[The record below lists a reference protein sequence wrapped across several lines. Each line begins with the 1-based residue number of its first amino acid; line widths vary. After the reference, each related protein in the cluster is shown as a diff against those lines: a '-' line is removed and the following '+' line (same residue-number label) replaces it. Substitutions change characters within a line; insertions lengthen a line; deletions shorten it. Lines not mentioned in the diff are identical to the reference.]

1 MSVEI
6 RKVQTKKEL
15 KEFIHF
21 ANDLYKGDEYY
32 APSLISD
39 DYNTFDPKKNGA
51 FDFCQAQMF
60 LAYKDGKVAGRVM
73 AIINN
78 RANETWKVKQVRYGW
93 IDFINDEEVA
103 KALLDAVAAWGK
115 ERGMTDI
122 AGPLGFTDFDPEGM
136 LVEGFERVA
145 TMIGIYN
152 YPYYPQ
158 ILEKLGYTKET
169 DWMEYR
175 ITIPDELP
183 ERYYK
188 YADIVIAKNKLNV
201 RKVTRRMINKENYG
215 RKFFKL
221 INETYY
227 KLYGFS
233 LLSDK
238 QIDDYTKLYLGLL
251 DTRMV
256 SFIEN
261 ENGELVAA
269 GVTMPDLTAAL
280 QKCGGKLFPFGW
292 FHLLKAI
299 FWKPCDTLDML
310 LVGVREDY
318 RGKGLNAV
326 LVTDL
331 YPRLKAMGFKYAETT
346 AELET
351 NDSVQAMWKY
361 FEREQHKRRRV
372 YAKKIE

>member
-60 LAYKDGKVAGRVM
+60 LAYKEGKVAGRVM

-201 RKVTRRMINKENYG
+201 RKVTRRMVNKENYG

-238 QIDDYTKLYLGLL
+238 QIDAYTKLYLGLL

-256 SFIEN
+256 SFVEN
-261 ENGELVAA
+261 EKGELVAA

-351 NDSVQAMWKY
+351 NDSIQAMWKY

-372 YAKKIE
+372 YAKKID

>member
-60 LAYKDGKVAGRVM
+60 LAYKEGKVAGRVM

-78 RANETWKVKQVRYGW
+78 CANETWKVKQVRYGW

-152 YPYYPQ
+152 YPYYPH

-201 RKVTRRMINKENYG
+201 RKVTRRMVNKENYG

-238 QIDDYTKLYLGLL
+238 QIDAYTKLYLGLL

-256 SFIEN
+256 SFVEN
-261 ENGELVAA
+261 EKGELVAA

-351 NDSVQAMWKY
+351 NDSIQAMWKY

>member
-32 APSLISD
+32 APSLISE

-60 LAYKDGKVAGRVM
+60 LAYKEGKVAGRVM

-145 TMIGIYN
+145 TIIGIYN

-201 RKVTRRMINKENYG
+201 RKVTRRMVNKENYG

-238 QIDDYTKLYLGLL
+238 QIDAYTKLYLGLL

-261 ENGELVAA
+261 EKGELVAA

>member
-60 LAYKDGKVAGRVM
+60 LAYKEGKVAGRVM

-201 RKVTRRMINKENYG
+201 RKVTRRMVNKENYG

-238 QIDDYTKLYLGLL
+238 QIDAYTKLYLGLL

-292 FHLLKAI
+292 FHLLMAI

-351 NDSVQAMWKY
+351 NDSIQAMWKY

>member
-60 LAYKDGKVAGRVM
+60 LAYKEGKVAGRVM

-103 KALLDAVAAWGK
+103 KALLDAAAAWGK

-145 TMIGIYN
+145 TIIGIYN

-201 RKVTRRMINKENYG
+201 RKVTRRMVNKENYG

-238 QIDDYTKLYLGLL
+238 QIDAYTKLYLGLL

>member
-60 LAYKDGKVAGRVM
+60 LAYKEGKIAGRVM

-201 RKVTRRMINKENYG
+201 RKVTRRMVNKENYG

-238 QIDDYTKLYLGLL
+238 QIDAYTKLYLGLL

-351 NDSVQAMWKY
+351 NDSIQAMWKY

>member
-6 RKVQTKKEL
+6 RKVQTKGEL

-60 LAYKDGKVAGRVM
+60 LAYKDGKIAGRVM

-238 QIDDYTKLYLGLL
+238 QIDAYTKLYLGLL

-261 ENGELVAA
+261 EKGELVAA

-292 FHLLKAI
+292 FRLLKAI

-331 YPRLKAMGFKYAETT
+331 YPRLKVMGFKYAETT

-351 NDSVQAMWKY
+351 NDSIQAMWKY

>member
-60 LAYKDGKVAGRVM
+60 LAYKEGKVAGRVM

-201 RKVTRRMINKENYG
+201 RKVTRRMVNKENYG

-238 QIDDYTKLYLGLL
+238 QIDAYTKLYHGLL

>member
-60 LAYKDGKVAGRVM
+60 LAYKEGKVAGRVM

-103 KALLDAVAAWGK
+103 KALLDAVTAWGK

-201 RKVTRRMINKENYG
+201 RKVTRRMVNKENYG

-238 QIDDYTKLYLGLL
+238 QIDAYTKLYLGLL

-261 ENGELVAA
+261 EKGELVAA

-351 NDSVQAMWKY
+351 NDSIQAMWKY

>member
-60 LAYKDGKVAGRVM
+60 LAYKEGKVAGRVM

-238 QIDDYTKLYLGLL
+238 QIDAYTKLYLGLL

-261 ENGELVAA
+261 EKGELVAA

-292 FHLLKAI
+292 FRLLKAI

-351 NDSVQAMWKY
+351 NDSIQAMWKY

-372 YAKKIE
+372 YAKKID

>member
-60 LAYKDGKVAGRVM
+60 LAYKEGKVAGRVM

-201 RKVTRRMINKENYG
+201 RKVTRRMVNKENYG

-238 QIDDYTKLYLGLL
+238 QIDAYTKLYLGLL

-331 YPRLKAMGFKYAETT
+331 YPRLKATGFKYAETT

>member
-6 RKVQTKKEL
+6 RKVQTKEEL

-21 ANDLYKGDEYY
+21 ANNLYKGDEYY

-60 LAYKDGKVAGRVM
+60 LAYKEGTVAGRVM

-238 QIDDYTKLYLGLL
+238 QIDAYTKLYLGLL

-256 SFIEN
+256 SFVEN
-261 ENGELVAA
+261 EKGELVAA

-351 NDSVQAMWKY
+351 NDSIQAMWKY

-372 YAKKIE
+372 YAKKID

>member
-60 LAYKDGKVAGRVM
+60 LAYKEGKVAGRVM

-145 TMIGIYN
+145 TIIGIYN

-233 LLSDK
+233 LLTDK

-261 ENGELVAA
+261 EKGELVAA

>member
-60 LAYKDGKVAGRVM
+60 LAYKEGTVAGRVM

-188 YADIVIAKNKLNV
+188 YADIVIAKNNLNV

-238 QIDDYTKLYLGLL
+238 QIDAYTKLYLGLL

-261 ENGELVAA
+261 EKGELVAA

-351 NDSVQAMWKY
+351 NDSIQAMWKY

-372 YAKKIE
+372 YAKKID

>member
-60 LAYKDGKVAGRVM
+60 LAYKEGKVAGRVM

-188 YADIVIAKNKLNV
+188 YADIVIAKNKPNV
-201 RKVTRRMINKENYG
+201 RKVTRRMVNKENYG

-238 QIDDYTKLYLGLL
+238 QIDAYTKLYLGLL

>member
-60 LAYKDGKVAGRVM
+60 LAYKDGKIAGRVM

-238 QIDDYTKLYLGLL
+238 QIDAYTKLYLGLL

-261 ENGELVAA
+261 EKGELVAA

-351 NDSVQAMWKY
+351 NDSIQAMWKY

-372 YAKKIE
+372 YAKKID

>member
-60 LAYKDGKVAGRVM
+60 LAYKEGKVAGRVM

-145 TMIGIYN
+145 TIIGIYN

-201 RKVTRRMINKENYG
+201 RKVTRRMVNKENYG

-233 LLSDK
+233 RLSDK
-238 QIDDYTKLYLGLL
+238 QIDAYTKLYLGLL

>member
-60 LAYKDGKVAGRVM
+60 LAYKEGKVAGRVM

-201 RKVTRRMINKENYG
+201 RKVTRRMVNKENYG

-238 QIDDYTKLYLGLL
+238 QIDAYTKLYLGLH

>member
-158 ILEKLGYTKET
+158 ILEKLGYTKEM

-201 RKVTRRMINKENYG
+201 RKVTRRMVNKENYG

-238 QIDDYTKLYLGLL
+238 QIDAYTKLYLGLL

-351 NDSVQAMWKY
+351 NDSIQAMWKY

>member
-60 LAYKDGKVAGRVM
+60 LAHKEGKVAGRVM

-201 RKVTRRMINKENYG
+201 RKVTRRMVNKENYG

-238 QIDDYTKLYLGLL
+238 QIDAYTKLYLGLL

>member
-60 LAYKDGKVAGRVM
+60 LAYKDGKIAGRVM

-201 RKVTRRMINKENYG
+201 RKVTRRMVNKENYG

-238 QIDDYTKLYLGLL
+238 QIDAYTKLYLGLL

-351 NDSVQAMWKY
+351 NDSIQAMWKY

>member
-60 LAYKDGKVAGRVM
+60 LAYKEGKVAGRVM

-201 RKVTRRMINKENYG
+201 RKVTRRMVNKENYG

-238 QIDDYTKLYLGLL
+238 QIDAYTKLYLGLL

-351 NDSVQAMWKY
+351 NDSIQAMWKY

>member
-60 LAYKDGKVAGRVM
+60 LAYKEGKLAGRVM

-145 TMIGIYN
+145 TIIGIYN

-201 RKVTRRMINKENYG
+201 RKVTRRMVNKENYG

-238 QIDDYTKLYLGLL
+238 QIDAYTKLYLGLL

>member
-60 LAYKDGKVAGRVM
+60 LAYKEGKVAGRVM

-145 TMIGIYN
+145 TIIGIYN

-201 RKVTRRMINKENYG
+201 SKVTRRMVNKENYG

-238 QIDDYTKLYLGLL
+238 QIDAYTKLYLGLL

-372 YAKKIE
+372 YAKKID